1 MTFISFAKVPKSPP
15 YFKCPPPSPKERN
28 IISLPIHLFQI
39 APNHKIKIQLP
50 NFTLVI

>member
-1 MTFISFAKVPKSPP
+1 MTFISFAKVPESRP
-15 YFKCPPPSPKERN
+15 YFECLLPSPQKRN
-28 IISLPIHLFQI
+28 IVSPPIHLFQI